1 MAKTNRLWHEQN
13 RMPKNPSDQ
22 QRIEWHLAH
31 ARVCS
36 CRPIPKGVVD
46 LMRARG
52 IEVPPNTHKSQWRC
66 ATSER
71 MKRGRAGGR
80 GVC

>member
-13 RMPKNPSDQ
+13 RMPKNPSDL

-36 CRPIPKGVVD
+36 CRPIPKGVIA
-46 LMRARG
+46 LMRAHG
-52 IEVPPNTHKSQWRC
+52 KKVKSGQ
-66 ATSER
+66 TGNSSL
-71 MKRGRAGGR
+71 
-80 GVC
+80 